1 MISMFCFSLFRLKQL
16 TLCYF
21 LGIFVLSGFYSLH
34 DTFIVLGS
42 FVPLWGKF
50 TAFFNTLCNFRAY
63 VIKQQTP
70 GCHFRGVYCIISF
83 SCNGV

>member
-21 LGIFVLSGFYSLH
+21 LGIFVLSGFYYFN

-42 FVPLWGKF
+42 FVPLRGKF
-50 TAFFNTLCNFRAY
+50 TAFFVTLCNFRAY

-70 GCHFRGVYCIISF
+70 G
-83 SCNGV
+83 